1 MVFSHLQVKCWS
13 FSSWFASKPVLQL
26 GAVEPCVCIYI
37 YSYICCTTAAAVPPA
52 AEESVLS
59 QPNPG
64 SAIQNEAKTGSLEP
78 NEEKQTA
85 PSTSQESGECPPLA
99 KQERTGTGRTGLDRV
114 YGDAHVSAA
123 SLTCLTHRFIWRQ
136 GLHLHPHLSAYRCW
150 LLLTI
155 LCPLFALPIFLVAH
169 IGSYTQLFLVFLST
183 ISPPGLHLSEALHTK
198 SVELIH
204 IHNSSIWTW
213 WRQSVFRKRHKH
225 CMQPFFASL
234 KW

>member
-1 MVFSHLQVKCWS
+1 MC
-13 FSSWFASKPVLQL
+13 
-26 GAVEPCVCIYI
+26 I
-37 YSYICCTTAAAVPPA
+37 YSYICRTTAAAVPPA

-99 KQERTGTGRTGLDRV
+99 QQERTGTGRTGLDRV
-114 YGDAHVSAA
+114 YSDAHVSAA
-123 SLTCLTHRFIWRQ
+123 SLTCLTHRFFWQ
-136 GLHLHPHLSAYRCW
+136 HGLHLHPHLSAYRCW

-169 IGSYTQLFLVFLST
+169 IGSYTQLFLVFLHT
-183 ISPPGLHLSEALHTK
+183 ISPSGLHLSEALHTK

-204 IHNSSIWTW
+204 IHNSPIWTW
-213 WRQSVFRKRHKH
+213 
-225 CMQPFFASL
+225 
-234 KW
+234 

>member
-1 MVFSHLQVKCWS
+1 MLILWITSLVDLLLNQYYNWVQLN
-13 FSSWFASKPVLQL
+13 PV
-26 GAVEPCVCIYI
+26 CVYI
-37 YSYICCTTAAAVPPA
+37 FIYICCTTVAAVPPA
-52 AEESVLS
+52 AEESILS

-85 PSTSQESGECPPLA
+85 SSTIQESGGCPPLA
-99 KQERTGTGRTGLDRV
+99 KLERTGTRRTGLDRV
-114 YGDAHVSAA
+114 YCDTHVAAA
-123 SLTCLTHRFIWRQ
+123 SLTCLTHRFIWRH
-136 GLHLHPHLSAYRCW
+136 GLHLHPHLSAYHCW

-169 IGSYTQLFLVFLST
+169 IGSYTQLFLVFLQ
-183 ISPPGLHLSEALHTK
+183 ILSPSGLHLSEALNTK

-204 IHNSSIWTW
+204 ICNSSIWTW
-213 WRQSVFRKRHKH
+213 WRQSVFGESRHKH

>member
-1 MVFSHLQVKCWS
+1 M
-13 FSSWFASKPVLQL
+13 
-26 GAVEPCVCIYI
+26 YI

-59 QPNPG
+59 QPNLG
-64 SAIQNEAKTGSLEP
+64 SAIQNESKTGSLEP

-99 KQERTGTGRTGLDRV
+99 KPERTGTRRTGLDRV
-114 YGDAHVSAA
+114 YCAARVSAA
-123 SLTCLTHRFIWRQ
+123 SLTCLTHCFIWWH
-136 GLHLHPHLSAYRCW
+136 GLHLHPHLSAHRCW

-169 IGSYTQLFLVFLST
+169 IGSYTQLFLVFLQ
-183 ISPPGLHLSEALHTK
+183 ILSPSGLHVSEALNTK

-204 IHNSSIWTW
+204 IHNSSIWTR
-213 WRQSVFRKRHKH
+213 WRQSVFGESRHKH